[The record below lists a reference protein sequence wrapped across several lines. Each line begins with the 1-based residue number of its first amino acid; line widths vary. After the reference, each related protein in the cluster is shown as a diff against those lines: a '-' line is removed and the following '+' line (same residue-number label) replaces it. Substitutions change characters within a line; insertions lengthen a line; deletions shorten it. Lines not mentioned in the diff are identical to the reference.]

1 MWGSLD
7 LMDAQQAHDLEKSY
21 DEVPYESLPYPETHP
36 ANTAMVARLFGLTP
50 ADFRNARVLELG
62 CSGGGNLAPLALNYP
77 SSRCIGID
85 FSQEAINE
93 ANALKN
99 FARLQNVEFLRQDI
113 LAFDIAKHR
122 ESFDY
127 IISHGVFSWVPHAVS
142 AKILEICG
150 ACLKQDGLAV
160 ISYNA
165 LPGWNAVRSI
175 RDMLMHHAADFKTPQ
190 EKILRCREFLDF
202 LAENAA
208 TTGGYRTSVLEE
220 RNLLKDLGDFYLF
233 HDHMSGENSPFYFRD
248 FMRMAQQQQLA
259 YVGDAILPNMFFDNQ
274 APEVVKMLRTFDDIV
289 EQEQYLDYVRNRR
302 FRSTI
307 LCKSAR
313 KLKRN
318 ISGSQVLDFYLT
330 ASMTPKDNTDPAQPV
345 TFVSG
350 ASQFVSVNPY
360 DSALFLELIACGQ
373 KPVAAKELFA
383 RTQKRLNLPDP
394 QPLRDALAKGALSLV
409 TRGFIT
415 LHADS
420 PSCAVRLDEKPVVSP
435 IARYQAKKKGAKQ
448 ATNLLGKGIATGPV
462 VNVFLPLF
470 DGSRSVQQVAGAFAD
485 MLRRGT
491 VLDRDGKRISG
502 EKNIQAE
509 TRKVIDEI
517 VPMLLQNCFFMAGVG
532 SPGAV

>member
-50 ADFRNARVLELG
+50 PDFRNARVLELG
-62 CSGGGNLAPLALNYP
+62 CSGGGNLAPLALTYP
-77 SSRCIGID
+77 SSRFIGID

-99 FARLQNVEFLRQDI
+99 FARLKNVEFLRQDI

-175 RDMLMHHAADFKTPQ
+175 RDMLMHHAAGFKTPQ

-220 RNLLKDLGDFYLF
+220 RNLLKDLGDFYVF

-259 YVGDAILPNMFFDNQ
+259 YVGEAILPNMFFDNQ

-313 KLKRN
+313 KLNRN
-318 ISGSQVLDFYLT
+318 ISGRQILDFYLT
-330 ASMTPKDNTDPAQPV
+330 ANMAPKDNTDPAQARHFRERRIAICFRQSLRQCPV
-345 TFVSG
+345 PRTDRLRPETRDGRGAFRPHAKTAEPARPAAPARCACEGCPQPGDARLHHAACRQPVLRSPARREARRVSHRPLPGKEERRETGHQSPRQGHRHG
-350 ASQFVSVNPY
+350 AGR
-360 DSALFLELIACGQ
+360 ER
-373 KPVAAKELFA
+373 LFA
-383 RTQKRLNLPDP
+383 AFRR
-394 QPLRDALAKGALSLV
+394 QPIRAAGRRRV
-409 TRGFIT
+409 RGY
-415 LHADS
+415 A
-420 PSCAVRLDEKPVVSP
+420 PP
-435 IARYQAKKKGAKQ
+435 
-448 ATNLLGKGIATGPV
+448 
-462 VNVFLPLF
+462 
-470 DGSRSVQQVAGAFAD
+470 
-485 MLRRGT
+485 
-491 VLDRDGKRISG
+491 RDGPRQEWQTHIG
-502 EKNIQAE
+502 REE
-509 TRKVIDEI
+509 HPGRDEE
-517 VPMLLQNCFFMAGVG
+517 GHG
-532 SPGAV
+532 

>member
-1 MWGSLD
+1 
-7 LMDAQQAHDLEKSY
+7 MDAQQAHDLEKSY
-21 DEVPYESLPYPETHP
+21 DDVPYESLPYPETHP

-50 ADFRNARVLELG
+50 PDFRNARVLELG
-62 CSGGGNLAPLALNYP
+62 CSGGGNLAPLALTYP
-77 SSRCIGID
+77 SSRFIGID
-85 FSQEAINE
+85 FSQKEIAE
-93 ANALKN
+93 ANALKR
-99 FARLQNVEFLRQDI
+99 FAQLKNVEFLRLDI

-142 AKILEICG
+142 ARILEICG

-175 RDMLMHHAADFKTPQ
+175 REMLLHHAAGFKTPQ
-190 EKILRCREFLDF
+190 EKILKCRAFLDF

-208 TTGGYRTSVLEE
+208 TTGGYRTAVLEE
-220 RNLLKDLGDFYLF
+220 RNLLRDLGDFYLF

-248 FMRMAQQQQLA
+248 FMRMARQQQLA
-259 YVGDAILPNMFFDNQ
+259 YVGEAILPNMFFDNQ
-274 APEVVKMLRTFDDIV
+274 APEVVKMLRTLDDIV

-313 KLKRN
+313 KLNRA
-318 ISGSQVLDFYLT
+318 ISGQQVLDFYLT
-330 ASMTPKDNTDPAQPV
+330 TNMAAKDNADPAKPV

-350 ASQFVSVNPY
+350 ASQFVSANPY

-373 KPVAAKELFA
+373 KPVTAEELFA

-420 PSCAVRLDEKPVVSP
+420 PSCAIRLEKKPVVSP
-435 IARYQAKKKGAKQ
+435 IARYQAKKQGAKQ
-448 ATNLLGKGIATGPV
+448 ATNLLGKGITTEPV
-462 VNVFLPLF
+462 VNIFLALF
-470 DGSRSVQQVAGAFAD
+470 DGSRSVQEVAGAFAD

-491 VLDRDGKRISG
+491 VLDGNGKRISS
-502 EKNIQAE
+502 EKNIQVE
-509 TRKVIDEI
+509 TKKVMDQI
-517 VPMLLQNCFFMAGVG
+517 VPMLLQNCFFMAGG
-532 SPGAV
+532 SQGGG

>member
-1 MWGSLD
+1 
-7 LMDAQQAHDLEKSY
+7 MDAQQANDLEKSY

-50 ADFRNARVLELG
+50 PDFRNARVLELG
-62 CSGGGNLAPLALNYP
+62 CSGGGNLAPLALAYP
-77 SSRCIGID
+77 ASRFLGID

-99 FARLQNVEFLRQDI
+99 FAQLSNVEFVRQDI
-113 LAFDIAKHR
+113 LGFDIAKHR

-127 IISHGVFSWVPHAVS
+127 IISHGVFSWIPPAVS
-142 AKILEICG
+142 ARILEICG
-150 ACLKQDGLAV
+150 ACLKPNGLAV

-175 RDMLMHHAADFKTPQ
+175 RDMLLHHAAGFETPQ
-190 EKILRCREFLDF
+190 EKIRQSRAFLDL

-208 TTGGYRTSVLEE
+208 TTGGYRTSILEE
-220 RNLLKDLGDFYLF
+220 RNLLKHLGDFYFF
-233 HDHMSGENSPFYFRD
+233 HDHLSGENTQFYFRD

-259 YVGDAILPNMFFDNQ
+259 YVGEAYLPNMFFDYQ
-274 APEVVKMLRTFDDIV
+274 PPEVVKMLRTLHDIV
-289 EQEQYLDYVRNRR
+289 EQEQYMDYVTNRR

-313 KLKRN
+313 KLNRN
-318 ISGSQVLDFYLT
+318 LNCSQVLDFFLT
-330 ASMTPKDNTDPAQPV
+330 ANMAPKDNADPAKPI
-345 TFVSG
+345 TFVRPGNIVSG
-350 ASQFVSVNPY
+350 PSQFVCANLY

-373 KPVAAKELFA
+373 KPVAAEELFA
-383 RTQKRLNLPDP
+383 RTQKRLNLPDA

-420 PSCAVRLDEKPVVSP
+420 PACLVRFNERPVVSP
-435 IARYQAKKKGAKQ
+435 IARYQATKAGAKQ

-462 VNVFLPLF
+462 DQHLSVAFRRQPIRTA
-470 DGSRSVQQVAGAFAD
+470 SRS
-485 MLRRGT
+485 RRS
-491 VLDRDGKRISG
+491 RICSVEG
-502 EKNIQAE
+502 RYSTA
-509 TRKVIDEI
+509 
-517 VPMLLQNCFFMAGVG
+517 MA
-532 SPGAV
+532 SA